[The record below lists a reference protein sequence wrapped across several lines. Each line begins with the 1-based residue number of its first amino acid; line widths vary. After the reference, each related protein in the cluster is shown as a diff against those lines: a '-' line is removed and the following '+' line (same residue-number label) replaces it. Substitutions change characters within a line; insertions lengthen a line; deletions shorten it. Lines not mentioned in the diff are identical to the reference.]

1 MDLSTSDLLIGLGL
15 IASATCAATAVYAR
29 LRAGDRAI
37 WRRTVSA
44 HPDRST
50 PIARLYGTAQPGSPN
65 PAWQARHSPES
76 PEQSGRHFVP
86 DELLYGKTYRLG
98 PDQRV
103 RAQSR
108 R

>member
-15 IASATCAATAVYAR
+15 IASATCVATAAYAR
-29 LRAGDRAI
+29 LRASSRASG
-37 WRRTVSA
+37 RAAANA

-50 PIARLYGTAQPGSPN
+50 PIARLYGTARPGAPDGLT
-65 PAWQARHSPES
+65 HTTDS

-86 DELLYGKTYRLG
+86 DDLLYGKTYRLG